1 MRTPWLPRLKLRQRQ
16 RLVPGAASKNQ
27 RRLGWRGSPSLFG
40 DQVAA
45 TVACPQLTNDH
56 SSLVNRVL
64 LLNTHRVA
72 TLLRAEKEGGK
83 NYSHFLTT
91 KCTFGYLLQYSETCL
106 VLARFTDWS
115 GLGNLISVALSHLHN
130 TASPNICW
138 DDDNCANLRAAI
150 ADKAWYYLL
159 SPLPLSSFVFNIKQ
173 SFPNGTLA
181 VHCKGA
187 VSVSCTG
194 N

>member
-1 MRTPWLPRLKLRQRQ
+1 MRTPWLPRLKLRQRL

-106 VLARFTDWS
+106 VLHTTP
-115 GLGNLISVALSHLHN
+115 LSPIL
-130 TASPNICW
+130 
-138 DDDNCANLRAAI
+138 NLRFAE
-150 ADKAWYYLL
+150 YE
-159 SPLPLSSFVFNIKQ
+159 N
-173 SFPNGTLA
+173 
-181 VHCKGA
+181 
-187 VSVSCTG
+187 VSVLWIRVFMDDRIKPKSLFLCRVSI
-194 N
+194 NIR